1 MEKTQPYEEIATYKD
16 KKVITI
22 GVVSELTGLSER
34 QIRYYEERKLIFPE
48 RTAGGTRKYS
58 FHDVDRLVD
67 IANKME
73 DGLQTFEIRVMEKKQ
88 SKEKIRKQLIQGQIN
103 SAFYKNYNVK

>member
-1 MEKTQPYEEIATYKD
+1 MAVAYNYKE

-48 RTAGGTRKYS
+48 RTKGGTRKFS
-58 FHDVDRLVD
+58 FQDVERLVD

-73 DGLQTFEIRVMEKKQ
+73 DGMQTFEIRKMEKK
-88 SKEKIRKQLIQGQIN
+88 KQHKNELRDRMLKGQIN
-103 SAFYKNYNVK
+103 AAFNIRK